1 MSRPRLAQWIS
12 AAAGRLWQPWC
23 RRLRGSGAANP
34 QPASAQIK
42 TLLDPPYPLNDL
54 IQLHLVA
61 GIRPI
66 TGSHL
71 SLHVDHRRF
80 QRGHAVPKILGLGV
94 EFIAEIAQLIAQCL
108 EVLQQQVDDFYAG
121 WRQNARPYPAFLV
134 RDMAVLAAALSK
146 GHLAVSMLDA
156 AAQSLAGLVLSTGGV
171 ACTAESG

>member
-1 MSRPRLAQWIS
+1 MTTLAVKLNRHRLAQWMS

-34 QPASAQIK
+34 QPDSAQIK

-66 TGSHL
+66 TGSHFT
-71 SLHVDHRRF
+71 LHVDHRRF
-80 QRGHAVPKILGLGV
+80 QRGHAMLEILGLGV
-94 EFIAEIAQLIAQCL
+94 KFIAEIAQLIAQRL

-121 WRQNARPYPAFLV
+121 WRQNARPDPAFPG
-134 RDMAVLAAALSK
+134 RPDEPISAVDGTFATTMRVGGKKQDLTPAL
-146 GHLAVSMLDA
+146 LL
-156 AAQSLAGLVLSTGGV
+156 
-171 ACTAESG
+171 CR